1 LSTASLAADG
11 ITFTSSEN
19 LSLILDLV
27 LDKEA
32 AAAETLLSFTSNY
45 PDNKPYKVKRILK
58 HKVVSQGKEKVYMYK
73 VRWASYEKKYYE
85 WISPDRSTA
94 QRWLKSTTR
103 STLDESGECNQKLLA
118 SNSQ

>member
-11 ITFTSSEN
+11 ITFASSEN

-45 PDNKPYKVKRILK
+45 PDDKPYKVKRILK

-85 WISPDRSTA
+85 WISPDQFDGLEMVEEYHQVYPRRVRRMQSEAT
-94 QRWLKSTTR
+94 S
-103 STLDESGECNQKLLA
+103 
-118 SNSQ
+118 